1 MIIPAEKLSNIEF
14 SPVVPIPLEFD
25 VNCRIRELHSLLLN
39 PQHPKLGPDY
49 SYQSQNIK
57 NLIRFYEKG
66 SIKGGEGVWLLNGEV
81 VTEEE
86 ALGSKQVIWI
96 EACNILLSLNFFIL
110 TF

>member
-1 MIIPAEKLSNIEF
+1 M
-14 SPVVPIPLEFD
+14 
-25 VNCRIRELHSLLLN
+25 
-39 PQHPKLGPDY
+39 
-49 SYQSQNIK
+49 
-57 NLIRFYEKG
+57 YEKG
-66 SIKGGEGVWLLNGEV
+66 SIKGGEEVWLLNGEV